1 MCDQHGQTVTHLTW
15 LFDGMWS
22 CSLVI
27 VILGLRTMT
36 ETDSWNLA
44 SIAERHLDYI
54 VTLAAMWLLRFE
66 PMATPGKRRLLVSQ
80 RAGHSL
86 RPVPQLQK
94 EHL

>member
-27 VILGLRTMT
+27 LGLRTMT

-44 SIAERHLDYI
+44 SIAGRHLDYI
-54 VTLAAMWLLRFE
+54 VTLAAL
-66 PMATPGKRRLLVSQ
+66 
-80 RAGHSL
+80 
-86 RPVPQLQK
+86 
-94 EHL
+94 